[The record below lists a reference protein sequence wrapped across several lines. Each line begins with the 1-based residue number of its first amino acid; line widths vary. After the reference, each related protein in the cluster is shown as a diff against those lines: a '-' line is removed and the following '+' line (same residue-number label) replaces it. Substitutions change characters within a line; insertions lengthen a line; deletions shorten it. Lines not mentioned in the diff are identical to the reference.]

1 MAVDSAH
8 GFLEE
13 ASETMK
19 ARAQLRDAQGGER
32 SMAKTVA
39 IFNAWTGNNLSEDD
53 GWRFMISLKQ
63 AREVQGKYN
72 RDDYVD
78 LAAYCGLLGEF
89 ESGSRP
95 HPLKLSTSLPE
106 IDPSLLKEPGRG
118 PGVNSLPNAFGRLTS
133 KDLGRCS
140 PDHGNP
146 AYKIGQ
152 GPYYATLSNAS
163 TAVDSYALR
172 ASATSQIHN
181 YSPDEPVG
189 VPYGAVSL
197 GPALNEE

>member
-8 GFLEE
+8 SFLEE
-13 ASETMK
+13 ASQTMK

-78 LAAYCGLLGEF
+78 LAAYCGLLGEY

-95 HPLKLSTSLPE
+95 HGNTAPLPK
-106 IDPSLLKEPGRG
+106 IDPSMLQIPTFK
-118 PGVNSLPNAFGRLTS
+118 PGVQPSPDTFTYIMG
-133 KDLGRCS
+133 KDLG
-140 PDHGNP
+140 PVYGDHGGVKP
-146 AYKIGQ
+146 K
-152 GPYYATLSNAS
+152 GPTWG
-163 TAVDSYALR
+163 TAYALQ